1 MPNRDGAATSPAPE
15 TVMEAEG
22 QHKLSGHEVDGSNL
36 SVPEGANA
44 PEGILLAAGRSSRSG
59 TFKMELLLA
68 GKPLLLWSLEAMAA
82 VCRRVIVVAG
92 FAPEKIRRLVDG
104 RPGVDVVVNENFVA
118 GMLGSIQTGCRAV
131 RAGRFFIHPGDMPL
145 VGPKVYRQLLA
156 AEAEVVVPVC
166 RGRRGHPV
174 LLQGSL
180 IPALLA
186 EPLAS
191 SLGRFI
197 ARRAMATVEVDD
209 RGILADLDLMA
220 DLKKIEALLSAGG
233 KNE

>member
-1 MPNRDGAATSPAPE
+1 MSVLEGTS
-15 TVMEAEG
+15 
-22 QHKLSGHEVDGSNL
+22 
-36 SVPEGANA
+36 A
-44 PEGILLAAGRSSRSG
+44 PEGILLAAGRSRRSG
-59 TFKMELLLA
+59 TFKMALPLA

-92 FAPEKIRRLVDG
+92 FAPEKIRRLLDG
-104 RPGVDVVVNENFVA
+104 RPGVEVVVNENFAA
-118 GMLGSIQTGCRAV
+118 GMLGSIQTGCRSV
-131 RAGRFFIHPGDMPL
+131 CAGRFFVHPGDMPL

-156 AEAEVVVPVC
+156 TEAEVAVPVC

-197 ARRAMATVEVDD
+197 SRRTVATVEVGD
-209 RGILADLDLMA
+209 RGILADLDVMA
-220 DLKKIEALLSAGG
+220 DLKKIEALLLAGG
-233 KNE
+233 ENE